1 MGLKNL
7 TIKEAK
13 NKIKQLENELD
24 VYLTKM
30 NLNYLKTQPVAVKIN
45 EIVVDSSHMSFD
57 NFLNC
62 FMKNEKYD
70 SKIYDNLVSIYTYK
84 LFIVKELERMSKYD
98 EIAYIT
104 YLRDEDGKSWK
115 EIDNMLHRGAGYSK
129 LKLIRYK
136 NSNNI

>member
-57 NFLNC
+57 SFLNC

-70 SKIYDNLVSIYTYK
+70 SKIYDILVSIYTYK

-104 YLRDEDGKSWK
+104 YLRDEEDKSWK

>member
-1 MGLKNL
+1 MVQKKL
-7 TIKEAK
+7 TIKEVK
-13 NKIKQLENELD
+13 NEIKKIENELD
-24 VYLTKM
+24 LYLTKR

-57 NFLNC
+57 SFLNC

-70 SKIYDNLVSIYTYK
+70 SKIYDILVSIYTYK

-104 YLRDEDGKSWK
+104 YLRDEDAKSWK